1 MRGAL
6 SRWLLEPKTGVF
18 VGNPNPRVRE
28 KLWEKVMSRLNE
40 GSATMIVSSRSPQGY
55 EVVMAGETRRE
66 TADFDGLTLI
76 RKVLAE

>member
-1 MRGAL
+1 
-6 SRWLLEPKTGVF
+6 
-18 VGNPNPRVRE
+18 
-28 KLWEKVMSRLNE
+28 MSRLND